1 MKAIGLIL
9 LGVILAAFSGLQF
22 IQRDD
27 ISGSILGAVCFVGI
41 VAGLGIALWG
51 LVANHNDHT
60 RRR

>member
-9 LGVILAAFSGLQF
+9 LGSGIAAFSGLQF

-27 ISGSILGAVCFVGI
+27 ISGTLIGAICFVGI
-41 VAGLGIALWG
+41 IVGLGLALWG

-60 RRR
+60 RKR